1 MKSRGFFVKIVLGN
15 NENRKTKCGLVMFGF
30 NASVWLF
37 KVSRVSPIRALM
49 KLKARVFVKQE
60 IINYLIYLPLTL
72 LQLWTS
78 WSQWLW
84 QNNSTILFG
93 EFACITIHYFKNLVM
108 AFFY

>member
-1 MKSRGFFVKIVLGN
+1 
-15 NENRKTKCGLVMFGF
+15 
-30 NASVWLF
+30 
-37 KVSRVSPIRALM
+37 M

-108 AFFY
+108 AFFYELVCRYFAPLMGPMQRLI